1 MRLAYLVV
9 INDVDPEHDAVL
21 VGDEIEMCV
30 KDLGFRHVDVEIR
43 TNHHVDNTAEA

>member
-21 VGDEIEMCV
+21 VGDDIQLAVEE
-30 KDLGFRHVDVEIR
+30 LGFRHVNVEIR
-43 TNHHVDNTAEA
+43 TNHHVDNDGEV